1 MEIWE
6 LGAVELAAALRA
18 RELSAVDAL
27 RAVQERS
34 DAMAGLNPFALRL
47 DVRAQAAAV
56 TADAQLA
63 TGEGGPLCGVPL
75 TVKDSH
81 YMAGVPT
88 THGSS
93 AVPPH
98 VPSETVCAVRRLEDA
113 GAVVFAKTAT
123 PEFCYAGTTP
133 GTFNP
138 HDPSRTPGGSSGGA
152 AVAVAAG
159 VGPLAHGGDGGGS
172 IRIPAAFCG
181 IVGFKPTFGAVPRE
195 PSSQGWKTLVAY
207 GPMARSVAD
216 ARLMFDVLAGPDPFD
231 RHSIAISKEGQTP
244 FRFAWSD
251 SLGTVEDDVRR
262 AFRSVCAELGAVE
275 DSTGLPNSALT
286 WTTIATAEARYADAE
301 AYEHPELGPYARGF
315 LQAGDAVTAEQ
326 YIEAQIHREHIHRAY
341 AELFE
346 RSGLLL
352 TPTVGCEA
360 FDGALAAPPEVP
372 DWGAFLFDANLAGL
386 PACALP
392 LGRGDDGLPISLQI
406 TGPRG
411 ADGAVLAAAEHIEE
425 LLNVARYV

>member
-1 MEIWE
+1 MEIFE

-27 RAVQERS
+27 RAVQERA
-34 DAMAGLNPFALRL
+34 DAIAALNPFALRL
-47 DVRAQAAAV
+47 DERAQAAALA
-56 TADAQLA
+56 ADDQLA
-63 TGEGGPLCGVPL
+63 RGEGGPLCGVPL
-75 TVKDSH
+75 TVKDSQ
-81 YMAGVPT
+81 YVAGVPT

-93 AVPPH
+93 AVAPYVPP
-98 VPSETVCAVRRLEDA
+98 ETVCAVRRLEAA
-113 GAVVFAKTAT
+113 GAIVYAKTAT

-133 GTFNP
+133 GTSNP
-138 HDPSRTPGGSSGGA
+138 HDPSKTPGGSSGGA

-159 VGPLAHGGDGGGS
+159 AGPLALGGDGGGS

-181 IVGFKPTFGAVPRE
+181 VVGFKPTFGAVPRE
-195 PSSQGWKTLVAY
+195 PSSHGWKTLVAY
-207 GPMARSVAD
+207 GPLARSVRD
-216 ARLMFDVLAGPDPFD
+216 ARLMFDVLAGPDPYD
-231 RHSIAISKEGQTP
+231 RHSVTVNLKGPGP
-244 FRFAWSD
+244 FRFAMCD
-251 SLGTVEDDVRR
+251 TLGTVQDDVRR
-262 AFRSVCAELGAVE
+262 AFRAVCADVGAVE
-275 DSTGLPNSALT
+275 DAPGLPSSALT
-286 WTTIATAEARYADAE
+286 WSTIATAEARYADAE
-301 AYEHPELGPYARGF
+301 AFEHPALGPYARAF

-326 YIEAQIHREHIHRAY
+326 YIRAQIHREQIHRAY

-360 FDGALAAPPEVP
+360 FDGALAAPPTVP

-386 PACALP
+386 PACAVP
-392 LGRGDDGLPISLQI
+392 LGRGDAGLPISLQI

-411 ADGAVLAAAEHIEE
+411 ADGAVLAAAAHIEE